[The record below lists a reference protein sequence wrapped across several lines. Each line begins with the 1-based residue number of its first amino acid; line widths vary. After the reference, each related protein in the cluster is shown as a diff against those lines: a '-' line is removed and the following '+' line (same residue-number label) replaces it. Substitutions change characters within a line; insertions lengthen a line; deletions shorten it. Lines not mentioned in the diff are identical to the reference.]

1 MKIAIEP
8 IEDALHAGQL
18 RVLREAGRF
27 NVLECG
33 RRFGKTH
40 LGVQLA
46 IDVAI
51 EELIHH
57 ELHGL
62 MAGRTTIVIAHRLST
77 INLAERVVFLAN
89 GKVVAD
95 GTHEHLMAT
104 EPRYVEALA
113 SAPSTSENEA
123 ALPGTAT

>member
-8 IEDALHAGQL
+8 IEDALHDGQL

-51 EELIHH
+51 DGGEVGWFAPTYRYLADPWRAVEKALGPAIMKVDRVEKRLDPVSYTH
-57 ELHGL
+57 LTL
-62 MAGRTTIVIAHRLST
+62 PTKRIV
-77 INLAERVVFLAN
+77 
-89 GKVVAD
+89 
-95 GTHEHLMAT
+95 
-104 EPRYVEALA
+104 
-113 SAPSTSENEA
+113 
-123 ALPGTAT
+123 